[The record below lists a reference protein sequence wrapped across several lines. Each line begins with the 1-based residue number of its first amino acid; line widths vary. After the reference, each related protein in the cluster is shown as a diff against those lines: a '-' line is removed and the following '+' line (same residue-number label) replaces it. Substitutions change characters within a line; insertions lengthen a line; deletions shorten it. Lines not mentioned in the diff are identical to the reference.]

1 MAQGESDGWVVVF
14 LVLGVS
20 LGVLVGGWLG
30 GPGSGAATLRIRLG
44 QAAARTLVSAPR
56 ARLGAGSGAR
66 GSRAAADPILLF
78 LCPWLR
84 KEQQQLPAQDMA
96 PYEEAAASAG
106 NLGPEPAP
114 APTPPSGS
122 GTSLEKA
129 LNLSPHP
136 HARRA
141 VPPSTGRSRT
151 PLERAH
157 RFSTPRTKGHE
168 ALLIAMMGCDP
179 DMQSIDWA
187 DRMIMQIDP
196 VTEDELS
203 WRASYTEE
211 MMRDLIDRA
220 REISETTADP
230 ITQLPPLP
238 GIGSQSISPTIPLG
252 GAGSDVTHANTGGL
266 NVPVGSTI
274 QTDTLSSSVPYAPPS
289 DIEEFGAGQPLEMV
303 RDPEIREDS
312 IDNVVRAP
320 TLPATDFS
328 QELRACYTREDDRD
342 YSAAKKSAL

>member
-1 MAQGESDGWVVVF
+1 
-14 LVLGVS
+14 
-20 LGVLVGGWLG
+20 
-30 GPGSGAATLRIRLG
+30 
-44 QAAARTLVSAPR
+44 
-56 ARLGAGSGAR
+56 
-66 GSRAAADPILLF
+66 
-78 LCPWLR
+78 
-84 KEQQQLPAQDMA
+84 
-96 PYEEAAASAG
+96 
-106 NLGPEPAP
+106 
-114 APTPPSGS
+114 
-122 GTSLEKA
+122 
-129 LNLSPHP
+129 
-136 HARRA
+136 
-141 VPPSTGRSRT
+141 
-151 PLERAH
+151 
-157 RFSTPRTKGHE
+157 
-168 ALLIAMMGCDP
+168 MMGCDP

-289 DIEEFGAGQPLEMV
+289 VIEEFGAGQPLEMV

-342 YSAAKKSAL
+342 YSAAKKSALYSPLEDDSILRTDHRVTHAAALDEYKQTPERQVANSPYVRGMKYKDIANIIAQNLGTKGLAFWK